1 MIEAQQRE
9 LTLAMDAQSNKATIS
24 AVEVLN
30 TFRGPQG
37 PEGPP
42 GEKGEQ
48 GPQGEQGPKGEK
60 GEQGEQGPPGS
71 VDSLTIDQIPSLR
84 TELDNKQPKGNYLTA
99 ETDPTVPLWAKAE
112 KKPSYTADEVG
123 ARPNTWMP
131 TAANVGAAPTAHA
144 SSETTYGAGTG
155 SNYGHVK
162 LSDAT
167 NGTSDNTGGI
177 AATPKAVKAAY
188 DLASGKASRA
198 FYTGTLTTAGWSSSA
213 PYTQA
218 VTISGILATDTPVI
232 DLNMS
237 GATTSNA
244 ADLQAAWACVGRIV
258 TAANKITAYCY
269 EEKPTVALPLSILVV
284 R

>member
-9 LTLAMDAQSNKATIS
+9 LTLAMDAQSNKAVIS
-24 AVEVLN
+24 AIEALN

-48 GPQGEQGPKGEK
+48 GPKGEK
-60 GEQGEQGPPGS
+60 GEQGEQGPPGAVEGVS
-71 VDSLTIDQIPSLR
+71 IDQIPGLR
-84 TELDNKQPKGNYLTA
+84 TELDNKQPKGAYLTA
-99 ETDPTVPLWAKAE
+99 ETDPTVPAWAKATA
-112 KKPSYTADEVG
+112 KPTYTASEVG
-123 ARPNTWMP
+123 ARPDNWMP
-131 TAANVGAAPTAHA
+131 TASQTGAAPASHA
-144 SSETTYGAGTG
+144 SSDSKYGLGNHD
-155 SNYGHVK
+155 NYGHVK
-162 LSDAT
+162 LSASY
-167 NGTSDNTGGI
+167 TSVAGVDDGW
-177 AATPKAVKAAY
+177 AATPSAVKAAY

-198 FYTGTLTTAGWSSSA
+198 FYTGTLTTSGWSSSA
-213 PYTQA
+213 PYTQS

-237 GATTSNA
+237 SATTSNA

-269 EEKPTVALPLSILVV
+269 EEKPTVALPLNILVV